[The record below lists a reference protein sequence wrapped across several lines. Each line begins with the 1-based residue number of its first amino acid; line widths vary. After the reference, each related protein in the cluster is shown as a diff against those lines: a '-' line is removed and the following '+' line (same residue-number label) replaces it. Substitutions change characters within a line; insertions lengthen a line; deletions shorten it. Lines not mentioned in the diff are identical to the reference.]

1 MNNKNSNTLN
11 GNKLTSMSFCFTG
24 KLETMKRSEAEA
36 KVKSLGG
43 EIKNVTKGLTYLVTN
58 DTESGSAKNKKA
70 KELGICIINEEE
82 FKKLIMG

>member
-1 MNNKNSNTLN
+1 
-11 GNKLTSMSFCFTG
+11 
-24 KLETMKRSEAEA
+24 MKRSEPEA
-36 KVKSLGG
+36 KVISLGG

-70 KELGICIINEEE
+70 KELGVFVINEEE